1 MVIEHFNPRSWLLEL
16 KQRYDLSKST
26 LNDTP
31 EAFTVLYYP
40 YHPKPSKTLLIG
52 RYDRTRSYGVVI
64 CRRFQDKW
72 VEYDRRV
79 VKHSNLQ

>member
-1 MVIEHFNPRSWLLEL
+1 MRVHEHFNPRSWLQEI
-16 KQRYDLSKST
+16 KQRYDISKSI

-40 YHPKPSKTLLIG
+40 CHPKPSKTLLIG

-64 CRRFQDKW
+64 CRRERNIPVDIDK
-72 VEYDRRV
+72 R
-79 VKHSNLQ
+79 H